1 MKITKKH
8 LTNIA
13 FVIIIGLM
21 IYPPTKVYF
30 IRLVSFSPSKV
41 NTDHQK
47 QLSNISWSLKGLNVD
62 DTDSNQLEDK
72 VVFVSFWATW
82 CAPGV
87 AEMPSMFKLY
97 KDQKEKVTFLFV
109 TNENWSIVSEFYQ
122 KKGYNFPTYQSKNKV
137 PEELKSATIP
147 ATFIIDK
154 YKKIA
159 VEKRGPANWNSSTTR
174 EILDALLKQ

>member
-30 IRLVSFSPSKV
+30 IRLVSFSTSKV
-41 NTDHQK
+41 NTDRQK
-47 QLSNISWSLKGLNVD
+47 QLSTSNWNLKGLNVENVD
-62 DTDSNQLEDK
+62 LNQLQNK
-72 VVFVSFWATW
+72 VIFVSFWATW
-82 CAPGV
+82 CAPCV

-97 KDQKEKVTFLFV
+97 KDYKDKVAFLFI

-122 KKGYNFPTYQSKNKV
+122 KKGYNFPTYQSKNDV
-137 PEELKSATIP
+137 PKELKSTTIP

-154 YKKIA
+154 HKKIA

-174 EILDALLKQ
+174 DILDALLK